1 MYLNNQ
7 KKRNLDIFLSKPLFY
22 VRSVPLNMMNITFKL
37 KETLNN
43 QEKINIFYM
52 LYVIYYIFF
61 L

>member
-1 MYLNNQ
+1 
-7 KKRNLDIFLSKPLFY
+7 
-22 VRSVPLNMMNITFKL
+22 MMNITFKL
-37 KETLNN
+37 KEVLNN